1 MEGEFGMIFDVF
13 RRRPDGRAIPMP
25 DQSISVRD
33 AARVMAEQAQRRAV
47 DRSERQRANVR
58 AKCREL
64 CALAGKP
71 VPAALRD

>member
-1 MEGEFGMIFDVF
+1 MWNPF
-13 RRRPDGRAIPMP
+13 RRALGAIAMP
-25 DQSISVRD
+25 DRSISASD
-33 AARVMAEQAQRRAV
+33 AARILSEQAQRRAV
-47 DRSERQRANVR
+47 DRSERQRAKVR